1 MNIEPETNKKI
12 QELQILEQNLQN
24 LIMQKQSVQIEL
36 NESLNALEELKISDD
51 EVYKVLGGI
60 MIKAD
65 KNSPQYTEF
74 VRMLMSD
81 ASTRETLEE
90 LVLETGKD
98 LDTVLIKFASIFAI
112 KGMSTL
118 RSICSS
124 VRRS

>member
-65 KNSPQYTEF
+65 KNKLLNELNEKKKILDLRISSIEKQEKIIEGKTDLL
-74 VRMLMSD
+74 R
-81 ASTRETLEE
+81 REINEDIS
-90 LVLETGKD
+90 KN
-98 LDTVLIKFASIFAI
+98 IK
-112 KGMSTL
+112 K
-118 RSICSS
+118 
-124 VRRS
+124 